1 MIHGVLIDQG
11 LSDWQIVQHQNGY
24 ADITLSGRWIVTK
37 NAIKQGVAYAK
48 PMIRV
53 LKEDDGSQ
61 IIPWTNTDNSTPDES
76 GYAGTWETTLHIPAG
91 GLYRIETGL
100 RTTSTQPGIWWMF
113 RGDTRLH
120 FGVGDVFLIGGQSNS
135 AGYGKDTAYDPPELG
150 VHLYRNR
157 HQWDIAS
164 HPFHESSFNPGVAN
178 AEEGVS
184 GTSPYLAFGKA
195 FRKLSHYPVGLIAT
209 AKGGMPMKKWLPGR
223 GSLYLNMVEQAKACG
238 PIAGVLW
245 YQGCSDTDKKYT
257 EYKERYYDMIE
268 AFRKDLGYPVK
279 FFTFQLNRQVNG
291 FNDPGWGVVREAQ
304 RTASHDF
311 EDLYILP
318 TINCSLSDAIHNS
331 AHSCMLLGERM
342 ARMCAHILYQTP
354 AFFAP
359 EMTSA
364 VANGKELKLTFAN
377 VEQSFVIPSDKG
389 YESGFTVHTKE
400 DTTILPIRFKRDA
413 DQGNVLVL
421 TFEED
426 ILEGS
431 TLSFAWEANPVPFPS
446 LDEVTFLPPLS
457 FYKYPITIEKK

>member
-1 MIHGVLIDQG
+1 MMHGVFIEKG
-11 LSDWQIVQHQNGY
+11 LSDWQIVQHQNGF
-24 ADITLSGRWIVTK
+24 ADVTLSGSWIVTK
-37 NAIKQGVAYAK
+37 NAVKQGVERAT

-61 IIPWTNTDNSTPDES
+61 IIPWEAASTSIPDNT

-120 FGVGDVFLIGGQSNS
+120 LGVGDVFLIGGQSNS
-135 AGYGKDTAYDPPELG
+135 AGYGKDTAFDPPELG

-164 HPFHESSFNPGVAN
+164 HPFHESSFNAGVAN

-184 GTSPYLAFGKA
+184 GNSPYLSFGKA

-209 AKGGMPMKKWLPGR
+209 AKGGMPMKKWEPGR
-223 GSLYLNMVEQAKACG
+223 GSLYQNMLEQAKACG

-245 YQGCSDTDKKYT
+245 YQGCSDTDSKYVD
-257 EYKERYYDMIE
+257 YKERYYGMIE
-268 AFRKDLGYPVK
+268 QFRKDLGYPVK
-279 FFTFQLNRQVNG
+279 FFTFQLNRQING
-291 FNDPGWGVVREAQ
+291 FNDEGWGVVREAQ

-318 TINCSLSDAIHNS
+318 TINCGLSDAIHNN

-342 ARMCAHILYQTP
+342 ARMCGHVLYNTP

-359 EMTSA
+359 EIASA
-364 VANGKELKLTFAN
+364 TAEGNVLKLTFNN
-377 VEQSFVIPSDKG
+377 VEQSFMIPSDRG
-389 YESGFTVHTKE
+389 FECGFTLQDKDGNEIPVLKMKKE
-400 DTTILPIRFKRDA
+400 EGNGNTLLLSFENELPK
-413 DQGNVLVL
+413 GCVV
-421 TFEED
+421 
-426 ILEGS
+426 
-431 TLSFAWEANPVPFPS
+431 SFAWEANPVAFPI

-457 FYKYPITIEKK
+457 FYKYPIQ